1 MVDVRDYNV
10 VILGLSFMF
19 IFTAFQTTSM
29 IEVSWIFDTFFKF
42 L

>member
-1 MVDVRDYNV
+1 MVDVKDYNV

-29 IEVSWIFDTFFKF
+29 IEVSLLFDTFLNF